1 MSHRDR
7 DARSRTR
14 FRARRAVSADANAQ
28 GRLAQL
34 MERVVARYHH
44 SPSAYSPTFGYRSG
58 PETRKAPQMR
68 GFPEA
73 AEGIR
78 TLDHLHGKQ
87 NVRRRFHMNMPA
99 NRAFPRVRTRGR
111 VPGFPRETT
120 GVWVVNG

>member
-1 MSHRDR
+1 
-7 DARSRTR
+7 
-14 FRARRAVSADANAQ
+14 
-28 GRLAQL
+28 

-44 SPSAYSPTFGYRSG
+44 SPERLQPDIRLQVWPRDAESP
-58 PETRKAPQMR
+58 AMR

-78 TLDHLHGKQ
+78 TLDLLHGKQ

-99 NRAFPRVRTRGR
+99 NRAFPRVRTRAR